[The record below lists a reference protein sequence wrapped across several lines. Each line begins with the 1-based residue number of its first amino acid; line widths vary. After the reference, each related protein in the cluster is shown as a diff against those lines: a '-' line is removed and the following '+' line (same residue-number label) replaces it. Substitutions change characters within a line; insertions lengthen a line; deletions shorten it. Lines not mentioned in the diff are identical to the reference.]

1 MFNVYFTNFRQSVFS
16 LYLLAFFVLL
26 VQLDDFLKGLETLFV
41 SRNVRRVCARL
52 YLVMGKNAISI
63 QSDCKYT
70 RGI

>member
-1 MFNVYFTNFRQSVFS
+1 MFILQISGNLSLVYT
-16 LYLLAFFVLL
+16 YLFFFVLL